1 MTGEQHTRDPCSEN
15 AAPVLKNGNT
25 SWYIALG
32 EFVIKWKK
40 KKIPHFRIHS
50 KNSYWK
56 IVKLEAV
63 SILLVHIQVRS
74 LSWLGTAIKSGRVRL
89 VL

>member
-25 SWYIALG
+25 SWYIAPG

-40 KKIPHFRIHS
+40 KNNTTLSDPFQKFLLKNRKIRGSIDTSSTHTSPFTFLAWHS
-50 KNSYWK
+50 NKKW
-56 IVKLEAV
+56 
-63 SILLVHIQVRS
+63 Q
-74 LSWLGTAIKSGRVRL
+74 G
-89 VL
+89 

>member
-40 KKIPHFRIHS
+40 KKYHTFGSIP
-50 KNSYWK
+50 K
-56 IVKLEAV
+56 ILTE
-63 SILLVHIQVRS
+63 
-74 LSWLGTAIKSGRVRL
+74 KS
-89 VL
+89 